1 MPSAP
6 TLFLCLPLMLSLFGS
21 KTRTPTE
28 ELYLAVYRNDAPAV
42 KQALEKGA
50 NINGGTPGRGDSGY
64 KENTPLAVAAMSKNL
79 EMMKLLIKS
88 GADVNA
94 RNGVQ
99 TGVTAL
105 EIVIA
110 LTPEEKSGAV
120 KEEDRERAKSR
131 RVAAVKLLLDNG
143 ADPKR
148 TSRLGGCPLAVAAGT
163 GPVEIV
169 ELLLRKGAPV
179 IGSGALDQPMV
190 ECARFRNP
198 MAADIMEKLLSSGGK
213 VNTVFAPNGDSA
225 LHLAAANGNVPVARV
240 LLSHSAKLET
250 SDRFGATPLH
260 RAATGNH
267 AEMVKLLLENG
278 ANRKAEDLEGRTPLM
293 RTKSEAVKELLK

>member
-1 MPSAP
+1 
-6 TLFLCLPLMLSLFGS
+6 MLSLFGS
-21 KTRTPTE
+21 KTKTPTE
-28 ELYLAVYRNDAPAV
+28 ELYLAVYRNDVPGV

-50 NINGGTPGRGDSGY
+50 DINGGSPGRGDTGY
-64 KENTPLAVAAMSKNL
+64 KENTPLAVAAMSKNI
-79 EMMKLLIKS
+79 EMMRLLIKS

-94 RNGVQ
+94 RNGSLS
-99 TGVTAL
+99 GVTAL

-110 LTPEEKSGAV
+110 LTPEEKTSTT
-120 KEEDRERAKSR
+120 KDEDRARAKGR
-131 RVAAVKLLLDNG
+131 RIAAVKLLLDNG

-163 GPVEIV
+163 GPLEIV

-190 ECARFRNP
+190 ECARFRDP
-198 MAADIMEKLLSSGGK
+198 MAADIMEKLLSNGGK

-225 LHLAAANGNVPVARV
+225 LHTAAANGNVAVAKV

-250 SDRFGATPLH
+250 TDRFGATPLH

-267 AEMVKLLLENG
+267 LGMVKLLLESG
-278 ANRKAEDLEGRTPLM
+278 ASKKAEDLEGRTPLM
-293 RTKSEAVKELLK
+293 RAKAEAVKELLK